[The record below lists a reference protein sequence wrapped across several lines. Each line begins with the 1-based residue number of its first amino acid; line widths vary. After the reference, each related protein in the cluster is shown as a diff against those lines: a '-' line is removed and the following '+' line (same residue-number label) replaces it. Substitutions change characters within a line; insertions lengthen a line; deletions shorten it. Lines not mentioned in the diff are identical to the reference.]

1 MSVGGAENIRKR
13 QSTDG
18 KYNREEA
25 QSASS
30 GVNVLVSIQ
39 KQLLTKGVRRKCP
52 GGSLSQILS
61 SSIIGSEVAESIS
74 KMALVLFHYRLESTH
89 IQNVWELVWKFKS
102 ASCGLWKDKT
112 SQAFKR
118 VIVN

>member
-1 MSVGGAENIRKR
+1 MENIIGRKL
-13 QSTDG
+13 
-18 KYNREEA
+18 NLLPA
-25 QSASS
+25 ASMS
-30 GVNVLVSIQ
+30 WFPT
-39 KQLLTKGVRRKCP
+39 KKLLTKGVRRKRP
-52 GGSLSQILS
+52 GESLSQILS

-102 ASCGLWKDKT
+102 ASYGLWKDKT